1 MNSKLLDNK
10 SASKSVTG
18 ARDKNKPVND
28 FLEITGI
35 KKTNFH
41 QSQHEREK
49 QFNTLKKVKERKKRN
64 NYEYADDNDF
74 F

>member
-35 KKTNFH
+35 KKTNFRSMSPPTI
-41 QSQHEREK
+41 Q
-49 QFNTLKKVKERKKRN
+49 KEIDMFISSGTAKLILWRS
-64 NYEYADDNDF
+64 
-74 F
+74 

>member
-18 ARDKNKPVND
+18 AKDKNKPVND

-35 KKTNFH
+35 KKTNFRSMSPPSV
-41 QSQHEREK
+41 Q
-49 QFNTLKKVKERKKRN
+49 KEIDMFIGSGTAKLIIWKT
-64 NYEYADDNDF
+64 
-74 F
+74 

>member
-35 KKTNFH
+35 KKTSFRSMSPPTI
-41 QSQHEREK
+41 Q
-49 QFNTLKKVKERKKRN
+49 KEIDMFIGSSTAKLIIWKT
-64 NYEYADDNDF
+64 
-74 F
+74 

>member
-35 KKTNFH
+35 KKTNFRSMSPPSI
-41 QSQHEREK
+41 Q
-49 QFNTLKKVKERKKRN
+49 KEIDMFIGSGTAKLILWRS
-64 NYEYADDNDF
+64 
-74 F
+74 

>member
-35 KKTNFH
+35 KKTNFRSMSPPTI
-41 QSQHEREK
+41 Q
-49 QFNTLKKVKERKKRN
+49 KEIDMFIGSSTAKLIIWKT
-64 NYEYADDNDF
+64 
-74 F
+74 

>member
-1 MNSKLLDNK
+1 MNTKLLDNK

-35 KKTNFH
+35 KKTNFRSMSPPSI
-41 QSQHEREK
+41 Q
-49 QFNTLKKVKERKKRN
+49 KEIDMFIGSGTAKLILWRT
-64 NYEYADDNDF
+64 
-74 F
+74 

>member
-35 KKTNFH
+35 KKANFRSMSPPTI
-41 QSQHEREK
+41 Q
-49 QFNTLKKVKERKKRN
+49 KEIDMFIGSGTAKLILWRS
-64 NYEYADDNDF
+64 
-74 F
+74 

>member
-1 MNSKLLDNK
+1 MNTKLLDNK

-35 KKTNFH
+35 KKTNFRSMSPPTI
-41 QSQHEREK
+41 Q
-49 QFNTLKKVKERKKRN
+49 KEIDMFIGSGTAKLILWKS
-64 NYEYADDNDF
+64 
-74 F
+74 

>member
-35 KKTNFH
+35 KKTNFRSMSPPTI
-41 QSQHEREK
+41 Q
-49 QFNTLKKVKERKKRN
+49 KEIDMFIGSGTAKLILWKS
-64 NYEYADDNDF
+64 
-74 F
+74 

>member
-35 KKTNFH
+35 KKTNFRSMSPPTI
-41 QSQHEREK
+41 Q
-49 QFNTLKKVKERKKRN
+49 KEIDMFIGSSTAKLILWRS
-64 NYEYADDNDF
+64 
-74 F
+74 

>member
-35 KKTNFH
+35 KKTNFRSMSPPSV
-41 QSQHEREK
+41 Q
-49 QFNTLKKVKERKKRN
+49 KEIDMFIGSGTAKLIIWKT
-64 NYEYADDNDF
+64 
-74 F
+74 

>member
-10 SASKSVTG
+10 LATKSVTG

-35 KKTNFH
+35 KKTNFRSMSPPTI
-41 QSQHEREK
+41 Q
-49 QFNTLKKVKERKKRN
+49 KEIDMFIGSGTAKLILWRT
-64 NYEYADDNDF
+64 
-74 F
+74 

>member
-1 MNSKLLDNK
+1 MNSKLLDNR

-35 KKTNFH
+35 KKTNFRSMSPPSV
-41 QSQHEREK
+41 Q
-49 QFNTLKKVKERKKRN
+49 KEIDMFIGSGTAKLILWRS
-64 NYEYADDNDF
+64 
-74 F
+74 